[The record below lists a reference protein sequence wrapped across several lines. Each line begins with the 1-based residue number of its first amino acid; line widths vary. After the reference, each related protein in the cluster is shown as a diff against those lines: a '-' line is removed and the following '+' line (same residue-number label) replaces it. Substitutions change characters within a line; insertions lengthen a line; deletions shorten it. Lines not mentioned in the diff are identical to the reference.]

1 MPLPAPLAALAKSPR
16 IWHDRAMR
24 IGEFELRDPVPELNR
39 PIAVAM
45 LRPWID
51 VGRVGTL
58 ALNTLQ
64 RHLGAQELGRLA
76 EPGKFFDFT
85 RYRPRMRTVNSQ
97 RVFTTPNTIIHYAH
111 DDATQRD
118 YMFLHI
124 REPHAFGEVYCHAI
138 SDVLTH
144 FDVKEYCRVGGM
156 YDSVPHTRP
165 LLVTGTI
172 TDEQAAKSEGLVSQR
187 RNTYQGPTS
196 IVNMVAE
203 LVTENQVPT
212 TSLMAHLP
220 QYMQLDEDHMGCA
233 RIVEILCAMYDLPL
247 SLSDRSRGQRQY
259 EDVNKAVA
267 NNPEVRSLIGRLEA
281 YYDRT
286 VSDSSEMAE
295 EPSDE
300 PANLA
305 PGVEQFLRE
314 VTGEAE
320 DEDRDD

>member
-1 MPLPAPLAALAKSPR
+1 
-16 IWHDRAMR
+16 MR
-24 IGEFELRDPVPELNR
+24 ISEFELRDPVPELNR

-64 RHLGAQELGRLA
+64 RHLGASELGRLV

-97 RVFTTPNTIIHYAH
+97 RVFTTPNTIIHHAH
-111 DDATQRD
+111 DDATQQD
-118 YMFLHI
+118 YLFLHI
-124 REPHAFGEVYCHAI
+124 REPHAFGEIYCHAI
-138 SDVLTH
+138 SEVLTH
-144 FDVKEYCRVGGM
+144 FDVQEYCRVGGM

-172 TDEQAAKSEGLVSQR
+172 TDEQAAKAQGLVSQR

-203 LVTENQVPT
+203 LVTDNEVPT

-220 QYMQLDEDHMGCA
+220 QYMQLDEDHMGSS
-233 RIVEILCAMYDLPL
+233 RIVEILCAMYDFPR
-247 SLSDRSRGQRQY
+247 SLSDRTRGQRQY
-259 EDVNKAVA
+259 EDINKAVA

-286 VSDSSEMAE
+286 YYDTSQTTD
-295 EPSDE
+295 EPDDE

-314 VTGEAE
+314 VTGEVE

>member
-1 MPLPAPLAALAKSPR
+1 MAALAESPH

-24 IGEFELRDPVPELNR
+24 ISEFDLREPVPDLNR

-64 RHLGAQELGRLA
+64 RHLSARELGRLA

-85 RYRPRMRTVNSQ
+85 RYRPRMRTVNKQ
-97 RVFTTPNTIIHYAH
+97 RVFTTPNTIIHHAH
-111 DDATQRD
+111 DDATKQD
-118 YMFLHI
+118 YLFLHI

-138 SDVLTH
+138 SDVLNH
-144 FDVKEYCRVGGM
+144 FDVQEYCRVGGM

-165 LLVTGTI
+165 LLVTGTM
-172 TDEQAAKSEGLVSQR
+172 TDEQSAKAQGLVSQR

-203 LVTENQVPT
+203 LVTGNHVPT

-220 QYMQLDEDHMGCA
+220 QYMQLDEDHMGSS
-233 RIVEILCAMYDLPL
+233 RIVEILCAMYDFPQ
-247 SLSDRSRGQRQY
+247 SLSDRTRGQRQY
-259 EDVNKAVA
+259 EDIDKAVA
-267 NNPEVRSLIGRLEA
+267 NNSEVRSLIGRLES
-281 YYDRT
+281 YYDRMLADASQIT
-286 VSDSSEMAE
+286 E
-295 EPSDE
+295 EPGEEE

-314 VTGEAE
+314 VTGQAE
-320 DEDRDD
+320 DDDPKD

>member
-1 MPLPAPLAALAKSPR
+1 MSARLVAGLAESPY
-16 IWHDRAMR
+16 IWHDRTMR

-39 PIAVAM
+39 PVAVAM

-97 RVFTTPNTIIHYAH
+97 RVFTTPNTIIHHAR
-111 DDATQRD
+111 DDATRQD
-118 YMFLHI
+118 YLFLHI
-124 REPHAFGEVYCHAI
+124 REPHAFGEIYCHAI
-138 SDVLTH
+138 SEVLTH
-144 FDVKEYCRVGGM
+144 FDVQEYCRVGGM

-172 TDEQAAKSEGLVSQR
+172 TDEQAAKAQGLVSQR

-203 LVTENQVPT
+203 LVTDNEVPT

-220 QYMQLDEDHMGCA
+220 QYMQLDEDHMGSS
-233 RIVEILCAMYDLPL
+233 RIVEILCAMYDLPQ
-247 SLSDRSRGQRQY
+247 SLSDRTRGQRQY
-259 EDVNKAVA
+259 EDINKAVA
-267 NNPEVRSLIGRLEA
+267 NNPEVSSLIGRLEA

-286 VSDSSEMAE
+286 YQDASQTTE
-295 EPSDE
+295 EPDDE

-314 VTGEAE
+314 VTGEIE

>member
-1 MPLPAPLAALAKSPR
+1 
-16 IWHDRAMR
+16 MR

-64 RHLGAQELGRLA
+64 RHLGAQELGRLV

-97 RVFTTPNTIIHYAH
+97 RVFTTPNTIIHFAH
-111 DDATQRD
+111 DDATRQD
-118 YMFLHI
+118 YLFLHI
-124 REPHAFGEVYCHAI
+124 REPHAFGEIYCHAI
-138 SDVLTH
+138 SEVLTH
-144 FDVKEYCRVGGM
+144 FDVQEYCRVGGM
-156 YDSVPHTRP
+156 YDAVPHTRP

-172 TDEQAAKSEGLVSQR
+172 TDDQAAKAQGLVSQR
-187 RNTYQGPTS
+187 GNTYQGPTS

-203 LVTENQVPT
+203 LVTDNEVPT

-220 QYMQLDEDHMGCA
+220 QYMQLDEDHMGSS
-233 RIVEILCAMYDLPL
+233 RIVEILCAMYDFPQ
-247 SLSDRSRGQRQY
+247 SLSDRTRGQRQY

-267 NNPEVRSLIGRLEA
+267 NNPEVSSLIGRLESH
-281 YYDRT
+281 YDRT
-286 VSDSSEMAE
+286 YHDASQTAE
-295 EPSDE
+295 EPDDE
-300 PANLA
+300 PANLP

-314 VTGEAE
+314 VTGEIE
-320 DEDRDD
+320 DEDPDD